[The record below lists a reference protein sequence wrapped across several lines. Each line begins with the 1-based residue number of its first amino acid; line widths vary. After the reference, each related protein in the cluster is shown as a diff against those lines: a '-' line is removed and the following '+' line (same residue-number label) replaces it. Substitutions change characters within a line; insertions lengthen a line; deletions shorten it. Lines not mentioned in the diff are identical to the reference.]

1 MCRRNSD
8 PMQKGKRKEE
18 NTISLETKLAQISE
32 KAKETPKVKF
42 HSLAH
47 HLSKET
53 LKICYGEL
61 KKGKAAGVD
70 GISVEEYGKT
80 LDANLEGLVGR
91 MKGRKYYPQAVKRV
105 YIPKSGNELRGL
117 GIPAV
122 EDKIVQMGMKK
133 IMESIYEADFLDVSY
148 GFRPGR
154 SCHMALRKVDTIL
167 MKERVNFVVDLDIH
181 KFFDNVNQKKL
192 VELMS
197 RRITDRSWISLIV
210 RTLRSGIMEEGE
222 IRDSKSGTPQGG
234 VISPLLANIYLHYAL
249 DEWYE
254 DKFKPESRGYS
265 GMVRYADDVVLF
277 FEEEEEAER
286 FMREAKARLYRFG
299 LEINGEKCRIIRF
312 GRKWWRENK
321 SGSFDFL
328 GFTHYCDKS
337 RAGWYKVGRKTKKR
351 SFQKSVCELSRW
363 LKVFRNSFKFL
374 EIWKMMSLKMR
385 GHFNYFGVSGN
396 SRALN
401 RYHNKALYLIFKW
414 MNRRSQMR
422 SFNWEEFHRLLKT
435 HLLPKPRIYHSFYSL
450 A

>member
-1 MCRRNSD
+1 M
-8 PMQKGKRKEE
+8 
-18 NTISLETKLAQISE
+18 
-32 KAKETPKVKF
+32 AKETPKVKF

-47 HLSKET
+47 HLNKET
-53 LKICYGEL
+53 LKICYGEV
-61 KKGKAAGVD
+61 KKGKAAGAD
-70 GISVEEYGKT
+70 GISVEEYGKA
-80 LDANLEGLVGR
+80 LEVNLEGLVER
-91 MKGRKYYPQAVKRV
+91 MKGKKYYPQPVKRV
-105 YIPKSGNELRGL
+105 YIPKSSGELRGL
-117 GIPAV
+117 GLPAV

-181 KFFDNVNQKKL
+181 KFFDNVNQKML
-192 VELMS
+192 VELIG

-222 IRDSKSGTPQGG
+222 IRDSRSGTPQGG

-254 DKFKPESRGYS
+254 GKFKPGSRGYN
-265 GMVRYADDVVLF
+265 GMVRYADDVVVF

-286 FMREAKARLYRFG
+286 FMREVKARLHRFG
-299 LEINGEKCRIIRF
+299 LEINGEKSRIIRF
-312 GRKWWRENK
+312 GRKWWKENK

-337 RAGWYKVGRKTKKR
+337 RTGRYKVGRKTKKK
-351 SFQKSVCELSRW
+351 SFQKSVCEIGRW
-363 LKVFRNSFKFL
+363 LKAFRNSFRFQ
-374 EIWKMMSLKMR
+374 EIWKMMTLKMR

-396 SRALN
+396 SRALK
-401 RYHNKALYLIFKW
+401 RYYVKTLYLIFKW

-422 SFNWEEFHRLLKT
+422 SFNWEEFNRLQNA